1 MADLMTR
8 ILLND
13 KQFSDTLDKSK
24 KGLKDFDGQVKR
36 SGGSASGLE
45 DKLGKLVGG
54 GLTKLIGGFGLAT
67 AAGAAFKGIIDNS
80 QTTADGFANAVGA
93 AKASVDQLFK
103 AVATGDF
110 SNFINGLDDVYNRAK
125 NAQAAL
131 DQLWNT
137 QNAYGLGVSKTQYQI
152 TTARADAHDRELSP
166 EERRKAINDW
176 QTSID
181 EMRGYSVALQN
192 DLLTAAKNITASYS
206 TLKPGFISVEDL
218 TNTILLDVQGADR
231 EDLKK
236 KAKTNYG
243 EYLKAV
249 KQAEKDAT
257 KTTYEYTGVS
267 NAYGKQSKS
276 RVTRVDQSEFQP
288 ALDKLNAQYKS
299 AILVNSLLEKMKD
312 TELGELTNLVKE
324 YQETGQQ
331 VESLTMDINKA
342 KPRLEKQIASQLKSG
357 EEGSPKVEVDI
368 VPTGSIAELEKQI
381 STARKN
387 FLNATTD
394 EARRSADELIKVLE
408 SKKAFIEIGFK
419 YPGGVGNIKPVGKFA
434 NVDSKFTD
442 LDGKINLP
450 HIDMNDKTQP
460 FGEVSSYS
468 DYVRQIAEQ
477 NANLIDSFTGI
488 GDVMY
493 GMSDI
498 LGESAGKWLQW
509 GANVVTTAGQAI
521 PAILALANAS
531 AAKAAADGAGAVAPI
546 PIVGPILAAGAVLS
560 IMGALMN
567 IPKFESGGIVP
578 GASYTGDKML
588 ARVNSGELI
597 LNMAQQNNLAGALQS
612 GTNGKVRFEIEGSR
626 LVGILEQEAR
636 KRSRL

>member
-1 MADLMTR
+1 MADLVTR

-24 KGLKDFDGQVKR
+24 RQVNGFEK
-36 SGGSASGLE
+36 
-45 DKLGKLVGG
+45 VGG
-54 GLTKLIGGFGLAT
+54 VATGMITKMAGAFGIAAT
-67 AAGAAFKGIIDNS
+67 ATEAFRKVIDSTQGNTDRFNS
-80 QTTADGFANAVGA
+80 VMEQ
-93 AKASVDQLFK
+93 AKAGVDFFFDSV
-103 AVATGDF
+103 AMGDF
-110 SNFINGLDDVYNRAK
+110 SNMLKGFDNAIARARELYDAMDTLGDMQAGWTDIENEYRTKINENIAAIYDTNTPLADRKAMLEENKKYIAILEQKSKGIVAQTAAAVVATAGREAQMDNVTEEDVKRYLQGISMHDDTEFYGYLDKRAELARK
-125 NAQAAL
+125 SKE
-131 DQLWNT
+131 T
-137 QNAYGLGVSKTQYQI
+137 VSTTMSGNWGTT
-152 TTARADAHDRELSP
+152 TTATPTQDAILAQKQLESLKANNTEMEKYYRINELISDTKRTEIVQLRQQGRAIESNIASLKRQQATV
-166 EERRKAINDW
+166 ERR
-176 QTSID
+176 
-181 EMRGYSVALQN
+181 
-192 DLLTAAKNITASYS
+192 
-206 TLKPGFISVEDL
+206 
-218 TNTILLDVQGADR
+218 
-231 EDLKK
+231 
-236 KAKTNYG
+236 
-243 EYLKAV
+243 
-249 KQAEKDAT
+249 
-257 KTTYEYTGVS
+257 
-267 NAYGKQSKS
+267 YGKE
-276 RVTRVDQSEFQP
+276 R
-288 ALDKLNAQYKS
+288 
-299 AILVNSLLEKMKD
+299 
-312 TELGELTNLVKE
+312 G
-324 YQETGQQ
+324 G
-331 VESLTMDINKA
+331 
-342 KPRLEKQIASQLKSG
+342 
-357 EEGSPKVEVDI
+357 EGSPKVEVDI

-381 STARKN
+381 SAARKN

-408 SKKAFIEIGFK
+408 AKKAFIEIGFK

-546 PIVGPILAAGAVLS
+546 PIVGPILAAGAVIS

-567 IPKFESGGIVP
+567 IPKFEFGGIVP

-597 LNMAQQNNLAGALQS
+597 LNRAQQNNLAGALQS

>member
-13 KQFSDTLDKSK
+13 KQFSDRLDKSK
-24 KGLKDFDGQVKR
+24 KGLKDFEEQVKR

-152 TTARADAHDRELSP
+152 TTARADAYDRELSP

-181 EMRGYSVALQN
+181 EMRGYSAALQN
-192 DLLTAAKNITASYS
+192 DLLTAAKDITASYS

-231 EDLKK
+231 EELKK

-299 AILVNSLLEKMKD
+299 AILVNALLEKMKD

-331 VESLTMDINKA
+331 VERLTMDINKA

-381 STARKN
+381 SAARKN
-387 FLNATTD
+387 FLDATTD

-408 SKKAFIEIGFK
+408 AKKAFIEIGFK
-419 YPGGVGNIKPVGKFA
+419 YPGGVGNIEPVDKFA
-434 NVDSKFTD
+434 EVS
-442 LDGKINLP
+442 GKIDVP
-450 HIDMNDKTQP
+450 HVDMSGVIQVPKEAKSYTAYLNDVADKNRDLMETVY
-460 FGEVSSYS
+460 GVSDALY
-468 DYVRQIAEQ
+468 
-477 NANLIDSFTGI
+477 GM
-488 GDVMY
+488 GDV
-493 GMSDI
+493 
-498 LGESAGKWLQW
+498 LGGNAGQWLQW
-509 GANVVTTAGQAI
+509 GANVVSTVGRSI
-521 PAILALANAS
+521 PALMGLANANAS
-531 AAKAAADGAGAVAPI
+531 VAASGGAAAVAGI
-546 PIVGPILAAGAVLS
+546 PIVGPVLAAGAVLS

-567 IPKFESGGIVP
+567 LPKFATGGIV
-578 GASYTGDKML
+578 GGSSFSGDNVL

-597 LNMAQQNNLAGALQS
+597 LNKAQQSNLAGALT
-612 GTNGKVRFEIEGSR
+612 GGNGKVRFEIEGSR

-636 KRSRL
+636 KRSRR

>member
-1 MADLMTR
+1 MD
-8 ILLND
+8 D
-13 KQFSDTLDKSK
+13 KQFNNTLEKSKNQLSHFKEFVGAGTGMITKMAGAFGVAASATEAFRKIIDSTQGNTDRFNSKMEQGKAVVDSFFDSIAIGDFGNMLRGFDKAIARARELYDAMDTLGDMQAGWTDVENEYRTKINENIAAIYDTNTPLADRKAMMEENKRYIALLERKS
-24 KGLKDFDGQVKR
+24 
-36 SGGSASGLE
+36 
-45 DKLGKLVGG
+45 
-54 GLTKLIGGFGLAT
+54 
-67 AAGAAFKGIIDNS
+67 KGIIAQTATAVVATARREAQMDNVTEEDVKRYLQGISMHDDTEFYNYMDKRTELS
-80 QTTADGFANAVGA
+80 QRA
-93 AKASVDQLFK
+93 AKMETTIYGFGEGTSVRNMPTEDAKVAKEQLESLKANNAELEKYYRINELISDTKRTEIVQLRQQGRTIENNIASLKRQQ
-103 AVATGDF
+103 AT
-110 SNFINGLDDVYNRAK
+110 V
-125 NAQAAL
+125 
-131 DQLWNT
+131 
-137 QNAYGLGVSKTQYQI
+137 
-152 TTARADAHDRELSP
+152 
-166 EERRKAINDW
+166 ERR
-176 QTSID
+176 
-181 EMRGYSVALQN
+181 
-192 DLLTAAKNITASYS
+192 
-206 TLKPGFISVEDL
+206 
-218 TNTILLDVQGADR
+218 
-231 EDLKK
+231 
-236 KAKTNYG
+236 
-243 EYLKAV
+243 
-249 KQAEKDAT
+249 
-257 KTTYEYTGVS
+257 
-267 NAYGKQSKS
+267 YGKE
-276 RVTRVDQSEFQP
+276 R
-288 ALDKLNAQYKS
+288 
-299 AILVNSLLEKMKD
+299 
-312 TELGELTNLVKE
+312 G
-324 YQETGQQ
+324 G
-331 VESLTMDINKA
+331 
-342 KPRLEKQIASQLKSG
+342 
-357 EEGSPKVEVDI
+357 EGSPKVDI

-408 SKKAFIEIGFK
+408 AKKAFIEIGFK

-450 HIDMNDKTQP
+450 HIDMNDKIKP

-468 DYVRQIAEQ
+468 DYVSQIAAQ

-488 GDVMY
+488 GNVMY

-531 AAKAAADGAGAVAPI
+531 AAKAAADGAGSVAGI